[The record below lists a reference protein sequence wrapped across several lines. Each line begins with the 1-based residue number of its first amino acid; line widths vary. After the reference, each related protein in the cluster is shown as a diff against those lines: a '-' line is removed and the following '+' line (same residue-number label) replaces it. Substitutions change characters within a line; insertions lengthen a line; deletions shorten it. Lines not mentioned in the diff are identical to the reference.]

1 MMNNI
6 WKKKIRFFISDMA
19 ISERGWAIKK
29 GKLINK
35 IKNRAERISFLPN
48 TVTKWNQEERKDKGS
63 IKKKNQTLH
72 SKDMNKKAQHNR
84 ERESRDGWIPMDM
97 AEQET
102 KNLKP
107 LSLSLSPG
115 WTNASPAPLSIFL
128 SLLFFFLLLLC
139 SYVCGSKKRGMWW
152 MAAILER
159 RQEMREIERERE

>member
-1 MMNNI
+1 MNSKKHADFSSLSYFFSKKRLKLVWWI
-6 WKKKIRFFISDMA
+6 IYEKKIRFFISDMA

-48 TVTKWNQEERKDKGS
+48 TVTKWNQEERKDKGT

-107 LSLSLSPG
+107 LSLSLS
-115 WTNASPAPLSIFL
+115 WMNECFSCSSLYL
-128 SLLFFFLLLLC
+128 SLSTLLLPPPPVLLC
-139 SYVCGSKKRGMWW
+139 V
-152 MAAILER
+152 
-159 RQEMREIERERE
+159 RQ